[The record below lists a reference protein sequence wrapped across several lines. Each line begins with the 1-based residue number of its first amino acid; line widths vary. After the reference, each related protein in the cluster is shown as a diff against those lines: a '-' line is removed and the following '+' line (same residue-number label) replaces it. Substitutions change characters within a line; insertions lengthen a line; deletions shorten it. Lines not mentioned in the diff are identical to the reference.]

1 MANEVCKKNKNIHV
15 KNEIKYQIVRGNQ
28 RTMRIVKQNNQFI
41 KINGIYNNDKIISVK
56 VNRMS
61 IPQEANDIT
70 R

>member
-1 MANEVCKKNKNIHV
+1 MQKNKNIHV

-28 RTMRIVKQNNQFI
+28 RAMRIVKQNNQYI

-56 VNRMS
+56 VNRIS